1 MTMSLYVAFGCPSGS
16 NTRLAFVLE
25 PSCYAQVVRA
35 RLQQRQEQNRAV
47 QYRDGLATFRLIL
60 QREGAGGLYKGLVPN
75 VLRVM
80 PQSAITFLVYEK
92 VMQLLEAEVFRNLER
107 SWGR

>member
-1 MTMSLYVAFGCPSGS
+1 M
-16 NTRLAFVLE
+16 
-25 PSCYAQVVRA
+25 
-35 RLQQRQEQNRAV
+35 
-47 QYRDGLATFRLIL
+47 ATFRLIL

-92 VMQLLEAEVFRNLER
+92 VMQMLEAEVFRNLER